1 MSNNNKRPRNNAN
14 NSKIIKKINE
24 AIDYN
29 YYLENELK
37 NKDCTIK
44 DLEERIA
51 NMKEI
56 EIEDNKICDLE
67 LENDILKGKVEALN
81 EELDKYRG
89 SGNMVHYITELEVKN
104 ICRKNKIKMLKQ
116 YKAKAEELEKDLAA
130 YKELCLKMEQE
141 FFKHK

>member
-44 DLEERIA
+44 ELEERIA
-51 NMKEI
+51 SMKEI
-56 EIEDNKICDLE
+56 EIEDIKICGL
-67 LENDILKGKVEALN
+67 
-81 EELDKYRG
+81 
-89 SGNMVHYITELEVKN
+89 
-104 ICRKNKIKMLKQ
+104 
-116 YKAKAEELEKDLAA
+116 
-130 YKELCLKMEQE
+130 
-141 FFKHK
+141 

>member
-14 NSKIIKKINE
+14 KSKIIKKIND

-44 DLEERIA
+44 ELKERIA

-56 EIEDNKICDLE
+56 EIEDNKICELE
-67 LENDILKGKVEALN
+67 YENDILKIKVDNLT

-89 SGNMVHYITELEVKN
+89 GGNMVHYIT
-104 ICRKNKIKMLKQ
+104 
-116 YKAKAEELEKDLAA
+116 
-130 YKELCLKMEQE
+130 
-141 FFKHK
+141 